1 MEPHKRAKYSKS
13 LDPDEIE
20 EVLLDE
26 DSDEELEDRDEV
38 VEPRVQ
44 SSSSSE
50 NEDDAEETEVAFRT
64 TRAGDSSNFLN
75 FTGPPNG
82 VKRSAALDINAES
95 SPFSIFVLFLGRS
108 FKLF

>member
-64 TRAGDSSNFLN
+64 TILQIS
-75 FTGPPNG
+75 
-82 VKRSAALDINAES
+82 
-95 SPFSIFVLFLGRS
+95 
-108 FKLF
+108 

>member
-1 MEPHKRAKYSKS
+1 MEPYKRAKYSKS

-38 VEPRVQ
+38 LEPRVQ

-50 NEDDAEETEVAFRT
+50 NEGNWSCVSDYKSRGFFK
-64 TRAGDSSNFLN
+64 FLE
-75 FTGPPNG
+75 FYWTS
-82 VKRSAALDINAES
+82 KWR
-95 SPFSIFVLFLGRS
+95 
-108 FKLF
+108 